1 MQGALGYIDSM
12 RQSTPSREPASVE
25 VPAFETDGNL
35 LALLPRE
42 ALTRIGR
49 ASGKRAH
56 PQVRTDIKIVVVGEN
71 RDFSVLAAEIKGAWL
86 LHEASGT
93 PPGSGAHASSLDH
106 LLTYLVAS
114 AFDTALPL
122 RAGGSAV
129 TALIA
134 RFGRALSRAATI
146 AGDDLI
152 YKALERPTDIGAVV
166 ELLRSTAP
174 LLSAE
179 QDIDPQLKGTIASLD
194 AEDALIQRAGGI
206 KDAKWVG
213 EYLSISPKSV
223 AAKARRNELLAISR
237 GDRNLYPAFQFKSG
251 QIVPGVRE
259 LLEVLPLTNGWSR
272 MSFLLAPDP
281 GLDDRSPIEAF
292 KTDPEAALD
301 LARNADTQ
309 GAA

>member
-1 MQGALGYIDSM
+1 M
-12 RQSTPSREPASVE
+12 RQSTPNSETTSVE

-49 ASGKRAH
+49 NPGNRAH
-56 PQVRTDIKIVVVGEN
+56 RQVRTDIKIVVVGEN

-93 PPGSGAHASSLDH
+93 RPGSGAHTTSLDH

-114 AFDTALPL
+114 AFDTALPI
-122 RAGGSAV
+122 RTGGTAV

-166 ELLRSTAP
+166 EFLRSTAP

-179 QDIDPQLKGTIASLD
+179 QDIDPQLKGSIASLE
-194 AEDALIQRAGGI
+194 AEDALIQRAGGL

-237 GDRNLYPAFQFKSG
+237 GDRNLYPAFQFRNG
-251 QIVPGVRE
+251 QVVPGVRE
-259 LLEVLPLTNGWSR
+259 LLGILPLTNGWSR
-272 MSFLLAPDP
+272 LSFLLSSDP
-281 GLDDRSPIEAF
+281 ALDDRSPVEAF
-292 KTDPEAALD
+292 AVAPDAALEV
-301 LARNADTQ
+301 ARSADTQ

>member
-1 MQGALGYIDSM
+1 M
-12 RQSTPSREPASVE
+12 SVE

-42 ALTRIGR
+42 ALTQIGR
-49 ASGKRAH
+49 TGGEGAQRHARA
-56 PQVRTDIKIVVVGEN
+56 DIKIVVVGEN

-93 PPGSGAHASSLDH
+93 RPGSGAHNTSLDH

-122 RAGGSAV
+122 RAGGTAV

-146 AGDDLI
+146 AGEDLI

-166 ELLRSTAP
+166 EFLRSTIP

-179 QDIDPQLKGTIASLD
+179 QDIDPQLGGSIASLD
-194 AEDALIQRAGGI
+194 AEDALIQRAGGL

-237 GDRNLYPAFQFKSG
+237 GDRNLYPAFQFKNG
-251 QIVPGVRE
+251 QIVPGIRE
-259 LLEVLPLTNGWSR
+259 LVAVLPLTNGWSR
-272 MSFLLAPDP
+272 LSFLLSPDP
-281 GLDDRSPIEAF
+281 GLDDRSPVQAF
-292 KTDPEAALD
+292 ETDPDAALEV
-301 LARNADTQ
+301 ARNADTQ